1 MKSKSLATEKTKQAI
16 KAPLTIWKASL
27 PFFLG
32 AVLFLMVC
40 LCSAS
45 TIKPATMVLAVGV
58 PILTFLCFTQLRD
71 RMGVPLLLLAAVVL
85 MDGISTLYAVS
96 GKFALYE
103 FLKVLASF
111 CLVLFL
117 LAIAP
122 GKGVQ
127 PGRWIATLLETCAAL
142 ASLVSI
148 DMLSTRWI
156 STPVLALL
164 ERFTQD
170 YSALSGVEAGVR
182 MTSIFENPN
191 VFAGCVGIAVL
202 LSLGLIQSSKTNWE
216 NAYTRSCSSSMP
228 WLSCWPSVWGQPG
241 PSPSLSW
248 PFWRWNRRRNGQVF

>member
-1 MKSKSLATEKTKQAI
+1 M
-16 KAPLTIWKASL
+16 
-27 PFFLG
+27 
-32 AVLFLMVC
+32 
-40 LCSAS
+40 
-45 TIKPATMVLAVGV
+45 
-58 PILTFLCFTQLRD
+58 R
-71 RMGVPLLLLAAVVL
+71 
-85 MDGISTLYAVS
+85 
-96 GKFALYE
+96 
-103 FLKVLASF
+103 
-111 CLVLFL
+111 
-117 LAIAP
+117 
-122 GKGVQ
+122 

-216 NAYTRSCSSSMP
+216 KRIHQVLLFLQCPGFRA
-228 WLSCWPSVWGQPG
+228 WPSAWGQPG

-248 PFWRWNRRRNGQVF
+248 PFWRLEQEGETG

>member
-1 MKSKSLATEKTKQAI
+1 
-16 KAPLTIWKASL
+16 
-27 PFFLG
+27 
-32 AVLFLMVC
+32 
-40 LCSAS
+40 
-45 TIKPATMVLAVGV
+45 
-58 PILTFLCFTQLRD
+58 
-71 RMGVPLLLLAAVVL
+71 

-122 GKGVQ
+122 GRVCSGPLDCHAPGDLCGPGQ
-127 PGRWIATLLETCAAL
+127 PGEYRYAL
-142 ASLVSI
+142 HPV
-148 DMLSTRWI
+148 DQC
-156 STPVLALL
+156 PVLALL
-164 ERFTQD
+164 RAVYPGLQRSLRGGGRCPHD
-170 YSALSGVEAGVR
+170 LH
-182 MTSIFENPN
+182 FEKNPN

-216 NAYTRSCSSSMP
+216 NAYTRSCFLNALAFVLAFSM
-228 WLSCWPSVWGQPG
+228 GQPG

>member
-111 CLVLFL
+111 
-117 LAIAP
+117 
-122 GKGVQ
+122 
-127 PGRWIATLLETCAAL
+127 
-142 ASLVSI
+142 
-148 DMLSTRWI
+148 
-156 STPVLALL
+156 
-164 ERFTQD
+164 
-170 YSALSGVEAGVR
+170 
-182 MTSIFENPN
+182 
-191 VFAGCVGIAVL
+191 
-202 LSLGLIQSSKTNWE
+202 LSLIHI
-216 NAYTRSCSSSMP
+216 
-228 WLSCWPSVWGQPG
+228 
-241 PSPSLSW
+241 
-248 PFWRWNRRRNGQVF
+248 

>member
-142 ASLVSI
+142 ASPGEYRYALH
-148 DMLSTRWI
+148 
-156 STPVLALL
+156 PVD
-164 ERFTQD
+164 Q
-170 YSALSGVEAGVR
+170 Y
-182 MTSIFENPN
+182 
-191 VFAGCVGIAVL
+191 
-202 LSLGLIQSSKTNWE
+202 
-216 NAYTRSCSSSMP
+216 
-228 WLSCWPSVWGQPG
+228 PG
-241 PSPSLSW
+241 PGAPGAVYPGLQRSLRGGGRC
-248 PFWRWNRRRNGQVF
+248 PHDLHF